1 MIACSSIMLYT
12 SKAIIS
18 SGRVAMSLI
27 RNNEVTNL
35 RGASTH
41 THRHLSLATWGI
53 FIHQRVVMI
62 LVPHTQPVGPSL
74 CIYFWSLNE
83 TNIFVMTITHLV
95 HLGIFELFVYCLCGI
110 AGDPW
115 SKPNSDPFFQFLL

>member
-1 MIACSSIMLYT
+1 MLYT

-53 FIHQRVVMI
+53 FIPQRVVMI
-62 LVPHTQPVGPSL
+62 LVPHTHSQLGHRCAS
-74 CIYFWSLNE
+74 
-83 TNIFVMTITHLV
+83 IFGVKRNQHFRYDYNT
-95 HLGIFELFVYCLCGI
+95 LGAPRDFRAICVLFVWHCR
-110 AGDPW
+110 
-115 SKPNSDPFFQFLL
+115 

>member
-41 THRHLSLATWGI
+41 TQTLVFGHLGYFYPSTCRYDISSTHTASWAI
-53 FIHQRVVMI
+53 VVH
-62 LVPHTQPVGPSL
+62 LFL
-74 CIYFWSLNE
+74 ELNE
-83 TNIFVMTITHLV
+83 TNIFVVTITHLV
-95 HLGIFELFVYCLCGI
+95 HHGIFELFVYCLCGI